1 MTCSYATNSQNSNG
15 VSDEYI
21 GSGDDDDQYISSGND
36 DDSYMVDSSGS
47 GSGTGSAT
55 STSTTWFNVTKIKE
69 FVERNCST
77 QTCFAEQLEYTS
89 RISREL
95 IDQSSG
101 VLQAIVL
108 TWFPCQTY
116 AKVQGPLLNTGAS
129 QQNQHDLTAIMLTLL
144 QKLDFSGRNAISF
157 VMDVGDT
164 ILICFNNGSA
174 LSPVSSIQLQDNT
187 NVLEKNLEKNAIARR
202 LVDKTLFRV
211 NI

>member
-77 QTCFAEQLEYTS
+77 QV
-89 RISREL
+89 
-95 IDQSSG
+95 
-101 VLQAIVL
+101 VLQ
-108 TWFPCQTY
+108 
-116 AKVQGPLLNTGAS
+116 
-129 QQNQHDLTAIMLTLL
+129 
-144 QKLDFSGRNAISF
+144 
-157 VMDVGDT
+157 
-164 ILICFNNGSA
+164 NN
-174 LSPVSSIQLQDNT
+174 
-187 NVLEKNLEKNAIARR
+187 
-202 LVDKTLFRV
+202 
-211 NI
+211 